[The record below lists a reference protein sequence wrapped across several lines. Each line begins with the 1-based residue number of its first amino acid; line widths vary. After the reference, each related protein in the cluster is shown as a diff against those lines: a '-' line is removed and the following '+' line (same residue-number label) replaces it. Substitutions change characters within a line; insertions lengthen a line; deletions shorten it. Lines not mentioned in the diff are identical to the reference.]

1 VISSHVYRAF
11 VAGSE
16 LELSVKGGTIS
27 LNAGRSPHVQAS
39 ITVASPESWGSS
51 SEIGLFPGF
60 DVFPGSDVFPGIG
73 ASVDESSA
81 APDPRLGAR
90 IRVEVDGEY
99 PSFSR
104 HREFDLALRSRTI
117 DQASGEVD
125 LDLTS
130 DEALLDD
137 IAPAVDDPTPLAHQ
151 DSLVDIVDYV
161 LGKVIP
167 GAALEPGPDV
177 PVPALA
183 ASTNLIRNPRV
194 GLGITDWFQTG
205 GTVMGT
211 TRYTTGGP
219 SGAPTYIGY
228 QAPSVGTTN
237 AQVFLDQQVISTTP
251 GRLYVLSAYVRAY
264 GARQVSL
271 TAQLFDEAGNT
282 LGFAGG
288 NRVTPAGSWVRIST
302 SFYGGSRIRPAL
314 NAIGGLAGSE
324 FWDVTGWRLSESTG
338 DPVADALYFDGDT
351 TDTAL
356 YRYAFQDDA
365 HASLSQ
371 RTVVIDAATPDAL
384 TWRTGQTAL
393 DFLMPLVQR
402 FGFRL
407 VCDETRT
414 WTLRDENYTA
424 PGQVTFRHAVNL
436 TDGRDTISLDSG
448 LWFDAALRRYRW
460 KTPEGVERE
469 RVDYYSA
476 SASPIKV
483 DTREI
488 EAAYPGPGRAQ
499 YAVRRAQGRGRE
511 VAAASVADWSA
522 QAEQSGEVLFIDAP
536 KQVGNTQSVVFDLS
550 NDEMTVTLRTLELA
564 IGSVDRLT
572 GTVNALTGT
581 VNDL

>member
-1 VISSHVYRAF
+1 V
-11 VAGSE
+11 
-16 LELSVKGGTIS
+16 
-27 LNAGRSPHVQAS
+27 
-39 ITVASPESWGSS
+39 
-51 SEIGLFPGF
+51 
-60 DVFPGSDVFPGIG
+60 GSDLDIVLRWFTYPPRAQRDRWPGRFG
-73 ASVDESSA
+73 V
-81 APDPRLGAR
+81 LG
-90 IRVEVDGEY
+90 
-99 PSFSR
+99 R
-104 HREFDLALRSRTI
+104 HRLA
-117 DQASGEVD
+117 
-125 LDLTS
+125 
-130 DEALLDD
+130 
-137 IAPAVDDPTPLAHQ
+137 PLG
-151 DSLVDIVDYV
+151 V
-161 LGKVIP
+161 
-167 GAALEPGPDV
+167 
-177 PVPALA
+177 
-183 ASTNLIRNPRV
+183 
-194 GLGITDWFQTG
+194 
-205 GTVMGT
+205 
-211 TRYTTGGP
+211 
-219 SGAPTYIGY
+219 
-228 QAPSVGTTN
+228 
-237 AQVFLDQQVISTTP
+237 
-251 GRLYVLSAYVRAY
+251 
-264 GARQVSL
+264 
-271 TAQLFDEAGNT
+271 
-282 LGFAGG
+282 
-288 NRVTPAGSWVRIST
+288 
-302 SFYGGSRIRPAL
+302 
-314 NAIGGLAGSE
+314 
-324 FWDVTGWRLSESTG
+324 
-338 DPVADALYFDGDT
+338 YFDGDT